1 MAWIKAYKGF
11 NEDMKC
17 RGFQFEE
24 GKEYEEKDAKL
35 CSTGF
40 HACEAPI
47 DCLNYYSPASSVYR
61 EVELDATDEKGD
73 DTKRVGKKIR
83 IGAKIDVAKI
93 CKLQFDYVKEHCTN
107 EYNAE
112 PGKPATAGY
121 RGAATA
127 GECGAATAGY
137 RGAATAG
144 ECGAATAGEC
154 GAATAGECGAAN
166 SRGASS
172 VGKNGLACVRGDNTK
187 VRGGMGAVL
196 VIVNENANDY
206 GIAEWKAAIVDGEK
220 IKPDTWY
227 RLRNGEFVEAEG

>member
-17 RGFQFEE
+17 RDFQFEE

-112 PGKPATAGY
+112 PGKPATAGN
-121 RGAATA
+121 
-127 GECGAATAGY
+127 

-154 GAATAGECGAAN
+154 GAATAGDRGAATAGECGAAN

-196 VIVNENANDY
+196 VIVNENADDY

>member
-17 RGFQFEE
+17 RDFQFEE

-112 PGKPATAGY
+112 PGKPATAGN

-127 GECGAATAGY
+127 GECGAATAGN
-137 RGAATAG
+137 R
-144 ECGAATAGEC
+144 

-196 VIVNENANDY
+196 VIVNENADDY

>member
-17 RGFQFEE
+17 RDFQFEE

-112 PGKPATAGY
+112 PGKPATAG
-121 RGAATA
+121 
-127 GECGAATAGY
+127 
-137 RGAATAG
+137 
-144 ECGAATAGEC
+144 EC

-196 VIVNENANDY
+196 VIVNENADDY

>member
-17 RGFQFEE
+17 RDFQFEE

-112 PGKPATAGY
+112 PGKPATAGN
-121 RGAATA
+121 R
-127 GECGAATAGY
+127 
-137 RGAATAG
+137 
-144 ECGAATAGEC
+144 

-196 VIVNENANDY
+196 VIVNENADDY

>member
-1 MAWIKAYKGF
+1 
-11 NEDMKC
+11 MKC

-47 DCLNYYSPASSVYR
+47 DCLNYYNPASSVYR

-112 PGKPATAGY
+112 PGKPATAGN

-127 GECGAATAGY
+127 GNY
-137 RGAATAG
+137 
-144 ECGAATAGEC
+144 

>member
-17 RGFQFEE
+17 RDFQFEE

-112 PGKPATAGY
+112 PGKPATAGNY
-121 RGAATA
+121 GAATA
-127 GECGAATAGY
+127 GNHGAATAG
-137 RGAATAG
+137 
-144 ECGAATAGEC
+144 
-154 GAATAGECGAAN
+154 
-166 SRGASS
+166 
-172 VGKNGLACVRGDNTK
+172 K
-187 VRGGMGAVL
+187 
-196 VIVNENANDY
+196 
-206 GIAEWKAAIVDGEK
+206 
-220 IKPDTWY
+220 
-227 RLRNGEFVEAEG
+227 